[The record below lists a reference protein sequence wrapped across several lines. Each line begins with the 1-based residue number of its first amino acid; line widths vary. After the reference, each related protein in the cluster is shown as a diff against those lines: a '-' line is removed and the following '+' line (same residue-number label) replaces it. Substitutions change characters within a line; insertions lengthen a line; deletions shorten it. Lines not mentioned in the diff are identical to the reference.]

1 MNFGGRNDIDL
12 PNLRLIVSRGW
23 SFANNR
29 MVTLESEFDERA
41 SVLDIPQLEN
51 IYLPNSFHMVVFPTL
66 KSTLSF
72 GLQA

>member
-1 MNFGGRNDIDL
+1 
-12 PNLRLIVSRGW
+12 
-23 SFANNR
+23 